1 MKKEAKSFI
10 RIIQNLKYPESDK
23 AELATKLLFYGVD
36 GSLKKAS
43 SNDTETYT
51 NDYGT
56 IFLKNE
62 HVIRIKNESGVLEY
76 EKESIN
82 FNYDYQIV
90 INESPVN
97 IAYIGN

>member
-1 MKKEAKSFI
+1 M
-10 RIIQNLKYPESDK
+10 
-23 AELATKLLFYGVD
+23 
-36 GSLKKAS
+36 KKAS

-97 IAYIGN
+97 VAYIGN